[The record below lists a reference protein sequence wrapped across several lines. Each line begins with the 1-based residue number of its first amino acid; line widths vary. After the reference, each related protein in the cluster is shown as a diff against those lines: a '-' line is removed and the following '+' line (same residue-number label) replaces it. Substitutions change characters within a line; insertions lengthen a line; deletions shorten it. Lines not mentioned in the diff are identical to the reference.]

1 MSARTPSTASYCSHR
16 TREDSRDPRMRIFA
30 KRSREDGLYHHL
42 WSKQRNRSL
51 FISGYHRWSQ
61 GGHIE
66 VYQGFHPA
74 LRTKRPDHGHYFL
87 HCACHIRAT
96 FLFSYLLSRNITIPL
111 VKLTRASTEVKN
123 GNLDVRIRFRRRD
136 EIGKLALN
144 FNDMIDRIGSQIST
158 IERDR
163 DRLKELNEQEK
174 RF

>member
-1 MSARTPSTASYCSHR
+1 M
-16 TREDSRDPRMRIFA
+16 
-30 KRSREDGLYHHL
+30 
-42 WSKQRNRSL
+42 
-51 FISGYHRWSQ
+51 
-61 GGHIE
+61 
-66 VYQGFHPA
+66 
-74 LRTKRPDHGHYFL
+74 
-87 HCACHIRAT
+87 
-96 FLFSYLLSRNITIPL
+96 
-111 VKLTRASTEVKN
+111 KLTRASTEVKN